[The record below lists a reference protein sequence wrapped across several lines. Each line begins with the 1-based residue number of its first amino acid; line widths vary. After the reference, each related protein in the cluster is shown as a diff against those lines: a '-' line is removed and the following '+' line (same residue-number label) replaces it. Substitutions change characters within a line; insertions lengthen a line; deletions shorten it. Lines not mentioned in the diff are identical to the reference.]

1 MWDHATYPSTF
12 LTYLYMIYHTLRHLG
27 AIRGENL
34 DERCRREGHRWTDS
48 KGKECTKTH
57 SWYQWVPY
65 VFFLQVRSDQTLRT
79 QEILNPLK
87 IPNYCDPEKSPLTH
101 MRVGRMS
108 LTI

>member
-1 MWDHATYPSTF
+1 MYV
-12 LTYLYMIYHTLRHLG
+12 IYHTLRHLG

-65 VFFLQVRSDQTLRT
+65 VFFLQVRSDIKDSR
-79 QEILNPLK
+79 NPQSFE
-87 IPNYCDPEKSPLTH
+87 NSQ
-101 MRVGRMS
+101 
-108 LTI
+108 